1 MMLQHTAFLF
11 FLCAAICLIG
21 LFFVS
26 ALFYVAD
33 LQRRRIIQQLQISPP
48 LFWTLHKRLQS
59 EVGIPAFLFLVTSG
73 RLILLTLY
81 VIFYSAFIVTAFS
94 MFQPLENPA
103 GTSIIAVGEIIF
115 FFLVL
120 LASVLLIGDLLPR
133 SLAFFSPDA
142 LLRLSK
148 RPTGF
153 FLLLLSPF
161 TLLASRC
168 AKLIAPKAAFSS
180 YSEPKER
187 LLELF
192 SGVEGTWSEH
202 DKRLLESVLNFRNRI
217 AREIMRPRVGLFC
230 IPENLSLQQAAE
242 LLQREGYSRVPVY
255 RDTIDT
261 IVGVLFYKD
270 VLSKYA
276 TAADAGADR
285 ERLLAA
291 PVKTLLK
298 KVFYCPETKK
308 ISSLLQEFRKRQ
320 THLAVVVDE
329 YGGTAGLVTIE
340 DILEEIVGEISDE
353 FDEQEA
359 LFNPAPGGGWIVDA
373 RMNLLDIE
381 EELGIKIPQEEDY
394 DTLAGY
400 IFYRV
405 GSIPQA
411 GLVLHH
417 DNFEIEIL
425 KSNDRM
431 VEKVRINPIIGEREA
446 DLSSLNEE

>member
-1 MMLQHTAFLF
+1 MSQEFTFL
-11 FLCAAICLIG
+11 LLAAISLFG

-26 ALFYVAD
+26 AFASVAA
-33 LQRRRIIQQLQISPP
+33 LPNQAVFQQVQGTLPH
-48 LFWTLHKRLQS
+48 FWRLHKRFVSDDS
-59 EVGIPAFLFLVTSG
+59 EGVFLFCLFSARSILLFFYVMFSCFFSSQAFFPLQLAESDPWTYALKVIG
-73 RLILLTLY
+73 ILIFFLLLIATILILSD
-81 VIFYSAFIVTAFS
+81 I
-94 MFQPLENPA
+94 
-103 GTSIIAVGEIIF
+103 
-115 FFLVL
+115 
-120 LASVLLIGDLLPR
+120 LPR
-133 SLAFFSPDA
+133 SLAFTSPQH
-142 LLRLSK
+142 LLRFTAKPSQ
-148 RPTGF
+148 F
-153 FLLLLSPF
+153 FLLVLSPL

-168 AKLIAPKAAFSS
+168 FKCLFPHAAFASFS
-180 YSEPKER
+180 MPKEQV
-187 LLELF
+187 LELL
-192 SGVEGTWSEH
+192 SGTEERWTET
-202 DKRLLESVLNFRNRI
+202 DKRLLQSVLNFRKRI

-230 IPENLSLQQAAE
+230 IPENLTLQQAAE

-276 TAADAGADR
+276 MAAESGADR
-285 ERLLAA
+285 VKLLTS
-291 PVKTLLK
+291 PVKTLVK

-308 ISSLLQEFRKRQ
+308 IGSLLQEFRKRQ

-359 LFNPAPGGGWIVDA
+359 LFSPAPDGGWIVDA

-431 VEKVRINPIIGEREA
+431 VEKVKINPIVGEKEG
-446 DLSSLNEE
+446 DSSSQERSLV